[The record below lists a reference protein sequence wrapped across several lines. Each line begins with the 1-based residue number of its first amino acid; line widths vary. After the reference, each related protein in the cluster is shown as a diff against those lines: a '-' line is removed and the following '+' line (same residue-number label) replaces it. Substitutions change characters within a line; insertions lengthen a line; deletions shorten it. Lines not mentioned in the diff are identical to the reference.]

1 MATTVQDACQDR
13 DSGRSRQAGE
23 GRQEIRSQE
32 GPRGWLQVEGQVGAN
47 LDNVHVPVWS
57 LSLECDVIYA
67 GRKLDIILVKN
78 GKRLNFFLI
87 VLFVRKNISVSCKV
101 FAIYFL
107 EVWMSQKGS
116 EVRVKNV
123 LLWFQYNPNEVRTTI
138 CWYYLGEGLKSM
150 TFVILTLTPPPFLE
164 GWPNFFLKIYM
175 SFWVG
180 NSTSFCA
187 KFTPKPFIGGQ

>member
-78 GKRLNFFLI
+78 GK
-87 VLFVRKNISVSCKV
+87 
-101 FAIYFL
+101 
-107 EVWMSQKGS
+107 
-116 EVRVKNV
+116 
-123 LLWFQYNPNEVRTTI
+123 T
-138 CWYYLGEGLKSM
+138 
-150 TFVILTLTPPPFLE
+150 
-164 GWPNFFLKIYM
+164 
-175 SFWVG
+175 
-180 NSTSFCA
+180 
-187 KFTPKPFIGGQ
+187 